1 MTGGLLAADRRPG
14 VRSAGSRRGADLL
27 LGLAVMV
34 EVAFVLAG
42 PPLPTVD
49 GPAHLLGA
57 TVLADSGSP
66 PYDEFYRLHLFPSPN
81 LSMELVLAGL
91 QRVFS
96 PGAAERL
103 LVAAYAVLL
112 PLGLRYAVRS
122 VRPGSEWL
130 ALAALPLTFGYLFFY
145 GFYNYCV
152 GLALFCFC
160 VGFALRRV
168 ARAGERPLLGP
179 RDTAGLAALFT
190 LTYFTHLVPFVMAVL
205 SVAAIAVAAVVAAKR
220 RKPMILKTL
229 GGYNALSLPDHEK
242 GDATGRWT
250 SVVRGML
257 REEAPRALVPVVLA
271 AAPGLLLA
279 AGFTLLNRGNP
290 QPPQFA
296 SPLGLLAG
304 LATLHMPVVTFD
316 RLELVGSVLAAAT
329 LFGLG
334 VAALRSRP
342 RPAAGRAPAVAAALA
357 LVVFVLAPNRFG
369 ADYGFINERLSMFPV
384 LLGVCWLAAHR
395 FGPRAR
401 TLGAAAFLL
410 AAVVLGVVRAPAL
423 AHYER
428 LATEFASVQRVIEPG
443 STLLSVRFAAQTPPG
458 GEVRN
463 PWWDPLLHMASRVAV
478 DTHGVD
484 IGHYEARL
492 SYFPTQF
499 RPSHDLRR
507 LVDPTG
513 RGLEAVP
520 PRIDLGAAVSED
532 QPTVD
537 YVLLVSPAAADTA
550 DPPTTRLLD
559 VLSSDFR
566 RVMTTEPTGLV
577 EVWARRGAPTTSAGA
592 AMISEATTA
601 WQHTTSRP

>member
-1 MTGGLLAADRRPG
+1 VTGGLVAVDQAPASGRTG
-14 VRSAGSRRGADLL
+14 AHRGADVL
-27 LGLAVMV
+27 LAVAVAV

-42 PPLPTVD
+42 PRLPTVD

-57 TVLADSGSP
+57 TVLSAPGSA
-66 PYDEFYRLHLFPSPN
+66 PYDEFYRVHVFPSPN
-81 LSMELVLAGL
+81 LSTELVLAGL
-91 QRVFS
+91 LRVFS
-96 PGAAERL
+96 PGVAERL
-103 LVAAYAVLL
+103 LVAAYVVLL

-130 ALAALPLTFGYLFFY
+130 ALAAVPLTFGYLFFY

-160 VGFALRRV
+160 VGYALRRL
-168 ARAGERPLLGP
+168 ARADRPGLGGP
-179 RDTAGLAALFT
+179 RATAGLAGLLT
-190 LTYFTHLVPFVMAVL
+190 LTYFTHLTAFAMAVL
-205 SVAAIAVAAVVAAKR
+205 AVGAIAIVAAKR
-220 RKPMILKTL
+220 RQPMIVKTS
-229 GGYNALSLPDHEK
+229 GRYSARSLPDHEK
-242 GDATGRWT
+242 GDATARGT
-250 SVVRGML
+250 PVVRRRP
-257 REEAPRALVPVVLA
+257 REASRALVPVGLA
-271 AAPGLLLA
+271 AAPGVILA
-279 AGFTLLNRGNP
+279 AVFTLLNRGNP
-290 QPPQFA
+290 QPPQFV

-304 LATLHMPVVTFD
+304 LVTLHTPVVTFD
-316 RLELVGSVLAAAT
+316 RLELIGSVLVAAT

-342 RPAAGRAPAVAAALA
+342 RPAAARAPAVAAALA
-357 LVVFVLAPNRFG
+357 LAAFLLAPNRFG
-369 ADYGFINERLSMFPV
+369 AEYGFVNERLSVFPV

-401 TLGAAAFLL
+401 TLAAAAFLL

-428 LATEFASVQRVIEPG
+428 LATEFASVQRVIEPS
-443 STLLSVRFAAQTPPG
+443 STLLSVRFAAQPPPG

-492 SYFPTQF
+492 AYFPTQF
-499 RPSHDLRR
+499 RASHDLRR

-532 QPTVD
+532 RPTVD

-550 DPPTTRLLD
+550 DPPTARLLD

-577 EVWARRGAPTTSAGA
+577 EVWARRGVPTTGAGA